1 MVNQAQLNLKISSSF
16 VISAVLHGAA
26 FVLALALAAPQKS
39 PLPVGVELMY
49 GEATTVS
56 APSKPQS
63 LNIQKTQAAP
73 VAAMDDD
80 GVAIEQ
86 KKKEK
91 PVPAPVT
98 PQVAEQKT
106 LGNPLGTSTTGALTG
121 REGVA
126 NGSEVSPEERYLYEL
141 RKLLERR
148 KKYPVMARRMGHTG
162 KVMMRFTL
170 SSDGSLAAS
179 EVVEK
184 TPYDSLNNAAVELVK
199 GIDGIKPFP
208 KEITRNAWVI
218 TVPIE
223 YSLN

>member
-1 MVNQAQLNLKISSSF
+1 M
-16 VISAVLHGAA
+16 ISAVLHGGA
-26 FVLALALAAPQKS
+26 FLLALALAAPQKS

-49 GEATTVS
+49 GETTAVS
-56 APSKPQS
+56 APARLQTLKA
-63 LNIQKTQAAP
+63 QKNRATP
-73 VAAMDDD
+73 VAALDED
-80 GVAIEQ
+80 GVAIAQ

-91 PVPAPVT
+91 PLSAPET

-106 LGNPLGTSTTGALTG
+106 LGNSLGTSATGALTG
-121 REGVA
+121 REGVV

-170 SSDGSLAAS
+170 SADGTLSAS

-184 TPYDSLNNAAVELVK
+184 APYDSLNNAAVELVK

>member
-1 MVNQAQLNLKISSSF
+1 M
-16 VISAVLHGAA
+16 
-26 FVLALALAAPQKS
+26 ALALAAPQKS

-49 GEATTVS
+49 GETTAVS
-56 APSKPQS
+56 APTKPQA
-63 LNIQKTQAAP
+63 LNTQKTQAAP
-73 VAAMDDD
+73 VSAMDDD
-80 GVAIEQ
+80 GVAIDQ
-86 KKKEK
+86 KKKDK
-91 PVPAPVT
+91 PVAT
-98 PQVAEQKT
+98 SENQQVAEQKT
-106 LGNPLGTSTTGALTG
+106 LGNPLGTSSTGALTG

-170 SSDGSLAAS
+170 NADGSLSAS
-179 EVVEK
+179 EMVEK
-184 TPYDSLNNAAVELVK
+184 TPYDSLNNAALELVK